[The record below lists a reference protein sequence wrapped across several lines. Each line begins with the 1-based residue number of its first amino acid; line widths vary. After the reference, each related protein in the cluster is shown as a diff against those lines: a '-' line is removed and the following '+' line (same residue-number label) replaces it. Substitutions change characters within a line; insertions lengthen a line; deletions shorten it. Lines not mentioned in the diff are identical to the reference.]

1 MKAIQ
6 INQYGGNEVFEMN
19 ENAPTPKLKEGQIL
33 VDVYAASINPF
44 DLIVRAGYMEK
55 MIPLQFPTTLGG
67 DFSGVVTAL
76 GNGAY
81 GFTIGDEVFGQA
93 LLFNGGSG
101 SFAEML
107 ATNTKNT
114 ALKPNKTS
122 FEEAAALPLDAP
134 SLAA

>member
-93 LLFNGGSG
+93 LLFNRG
-101 SFAEML
+101 
-107 ATNTKNT
+107 
-114 ALKPNKTS
+114 
-122 FEEAAALPLDAP
+122 
-134 SLAA
+134 